1 MNTTLTVNKTNE
13 LGGNHEKNRSIYEA
27 TPDIDNNIILNIN
40 SMNSEHKKYFLNN
53 YISKIKYMRSSYSK
67 PKYYEILNVN
77 LKSDAKTIRKSYLA
91 LSKLLSVNKKL
102 SREYEECYYLIQK
115 SYKILT
121 NKFEKF
127 YYDVL
132 NNYIDENTIE
142 EQRYML
148 EKEADIIYANK
159 MEELKDIYDI
169 KIKEEQNK
177 NGLIIEKALY
187 GDLSLKEECIN
198 NCFNI
203 ESISEQHLQGPYIDL
218 TKILQCK
225 IENSSLLY
233 NDDFSFAY
241 FCDIPKPLIKIS
253 SKQTKKKLY
262 SHILQ
267 DTEMYLYIKYK
278 FLNVYHELI
287 IVDRSN
293 FSLPQSS
300 HRVFGDRIS
309 GPFSPVNVLKMTHI
323 SSSFKDNILK
333 FFSKNKFYITLFTT
347 IVLCAQSI
355 KIKMNK
361 LE

>member
-1 MNTTLTVNKTNE
+1 MNSTLTVNKTNE
-13 LGGNHEKNRSIYEA
+13 LVENHERNTCESY
-27 TPDIDNNIILNIN
+27 PDIDNNIILNIN
-40 SMNSEHKKYFLNN
+40 SMNSEHKKFFLNN

-132 NNYIDENTIE
+132 NNYIDETTIE
-142 EQRYML
+142 EERYIL
-148 EKEADIIYANK
+148 EKEADMIYANK
-159 MEELKDIYDI
+159 IEELKDIYDI
-169 KIKEEQNK
+169 KIKEEENK

-225 IENSSLLY
+225 VENSSLLY

-241 FCDIPKPLIKIS
+241 FCDIPKPLIKIT
-253 SKQTKKKLY
+253 SKQKNKKY

-287 IVDRSN
+287 VVDRSN

-355 KIKMNK
+355 KSK
-361 LE
+361 